1 MYYVLFSDPFQTWA
15 NKESILKLNLRIICV
30 WRRRQFMDIHL
41 IPLPFHIKD
50 IKKCLIKMDYFKVEE
65 GHLQRDLEL
74 KDIVM
79 DGSDKSYFTELLRCK
94 IHIFYTKSSLL
105 ASHECPTLAGVN
117 LPQSEVHA
125 ICEWPYI
132 IDNTKWKPV
141 SHYCN
146 INNDVWNKL

>member
-79 DGSDKSYFTELLRCK
+79 DGSDKS
-94 IHIFYTKSSLL
+94 
-105 ASHECPTLAGVN
+105 
-117 LPQSEVHA
+117 
-125 ICEWPYI
+125 
-132 IDNTKWKPV
+132 
-141 SHYCN
+141 
-146 INNDVWNKL
+146 